1 MIPVFLGI
9 LILLF
14 LIVELS
20 PGGPMG
26 NYMDPRMRPAQRE
39 DLIERFGLNEPP
51 LTRFFKWSTNL
62 LKGDLGQSIKHQK
75 PVVEVLTPLVG
86 PTLRLGFLSL
96 FLSLLIGIPTGIVS
110 ATKQYSAADYSL
122 TVFSLIGLS
131 MPVFFFALLLLFI
144 FAVNLQW
151 FPLYGIRDPL
161 YQAPNAFMSVMN
173 MLWHLVLPTVVLGL
187 ASTAT
192 FMRYTRSSMLEVIKS
207 DYIRTA
213 RAKGLKEKVVIY
225 RHTFRN
231 AMIPI
236 ITLLGLWIPTLLSG
250 AVITESIF
258 GLPGLGRVAVEA
270 VLYRD
275 YPVVL
280 SINAMLALLTL
291 ISTLIADLLYAAA
304 DPRIKYD

>member
-9 LILLF
+9 MVLLF

-26 NYMDPRMRPAQRE
+26 NYMDPRMRPAQRAE
-39 DLIERFGLNEPP
+39 LIEKFGLDQPP
-51 LTRFFKWSTNL
+51 LTRFMIWSTNL
-62 LKGDLGQSIKHQK
+62 LQGELGRSIKHQK
-75 PVVEVLTPLVG
+75 PVTEVLSPMIF

-96 FLSLLIGIPTGIVS
+96 FLSLLIGVPAGIVS
-110 ATKQYSAADYSL
+110 ATKQYSVADYSL
-122 TVFSLIGLS
+122 TIFSLIGIS
-131 MPVFFFALLLLFI
+131 MPVFFFALLLLFF

-151 FPLYGIRDPL
+151 FPLYGLRDPL
-161 YQAPNAFMSVMN
+161 YQAPNAFMSTMN
-173 MLWHLVLPTVVLGL
+173 LLWHLTLPMVVLGL
-187 ASTAT
+187 SSTAT

-225 RHTFRN
+225 RHAFRN

-258 GLPGLGRVAVEA
+258 SLPGLGRVAVEA
-270 VLYRD
+270 VMYRD
-275 YPVVL
+275 YPIVL
-280 SINAMLALLTL
+280 AINTILAMLTL